1 MRYPLLLD
9 TAKLLPKPV
18 RPCTH
23 CANGKNRLRWKW
35 KHCKLHD
42 IYLRTQTIPLRVEVT
57 FRHTPWKTFKSNYAY
72 LKNKI
77 ITVCLLYKLLFQAWC
92 LSNLRINYQLL
103 GPAYNSEL
111 NRSALLSAPFD
122 FYMFKRFFD
131 LVLFKESSIDTSINP
146 LTFPPAILFPAN
158 TNMPPPAPLNEILK
172 FD

>member
-35 KHCKLHD
+35 NHCKLRD

-57 FRHTPWKTFKSNYAY
+57 FRHTTWKTFKSNYAY

-77 ITVCLLYKLLFQAWC
+77 ITVCLLY
-92 LSNLRINYQLL
+92 
-103 GPAYNSEL
+103 
-111 NRSALLSAPFD
+111 
-122 FYMFKRFFD
+122 
-131 LVLFKESSIDTSINP
+131 
-146 LTFPPAILFPAN
+146 
-158 TNMPPPAPLNEILK
+158 
-172 FD
+172 